1 MRACKRE
8 TLMLSVCTQVRVTYF
23 AIDGAQELINVFRP
37 IFVLLGFPVVRYRL
51 QWVERNFSHSGE
63 IHSLFQMKKVFLK
76 FEQIV
81 IAKN

>member
-1 MRACKRE
+1 
-8 TLMLSVCTQVRVTYF
+8 
-23 AIDGAQELINVFRP
+23 VFCP
-37 IFVLLGFPVVRYRL
+37 IFVLFGFPAVRYRL
-51 QWVERNFSHSGE
+51 QGVERNFSNTGE